1 MEPGSRN
8 EAGQFVKGQSGNPKG
23 KSKATTDTAA
33 EIQALAAQHCC
44 EAIKSLVHIMKEG
57 TPDSARVMAADK
69 ILDRGCGR
77 APQTIAGDNPDGSI
91 NFILRHIVEAMSP
104 E

>member
-23 KSKATTDTAA
+23 RSKATEDTAA
-33 EIQALAAQHCC
+33 EIQALAAQHCSA
-44 EAIKSLVHIMKEG
+44 AIERLVEIMKTG
-57 TPDSARVMAADK
+57 TPDSARVLAADK

-77 APQTIAGDNPDGSI
+77 APQQVGGTDGKEGILIRIRHLLGD
-91 NFILRHIVEAMSP
+91 E

>member
-8 EAGQFVKGQSGNPKG
+8 ESGQFVKGQSGNPKG
-23 KSKATTDTAA
+23 RSKATTDTAA

-69 ILDRGCGR
+69 ILDRACGR
-77 APQTIAGDNPDGSI
+77 APQSFAGEDGKEGI
-91 NFILRHIVEAMSP
+91 VIRIRHLLGDED
-104 E
+104 